1 MFKKAEVVLVDITEV
16 KTRLDASQNTLDVA
30 KPFAHHGVLMFFTLL
45 WGGNFVLAEVA
56 LLELSPISFSVARFF
71 VAGMVMLGVLYVQG
85 KSYARKHRQPF
96 RFFPVIEKQDRLRLV
111 AVSVL
116 GATLAPWLGI
126 EGLNLTSGGRA
137 SLWLALCPV
146 LSAGMGY
153 LMRTEC
159 LRKMGMSGLFIAG
172 IGTVGLAAD
181 GLDPSRSFWLGD
193 LLLCLAICCTAAELH
208 LIKPLVIK
216 YSSTSMVAARTV
228 LGGSLYLL
236 LASPS
241 LMQQTWFSLG
251 SWTWIAIIAG
261 GAIGVGVGQWV
272 KVRALEALGPT
283 RVVLYGNLVPPATLF
298 LAWVALG
305 SEPPQLEI
313 LAGALILFGAMLLQ
327 VGDPHRPD
335 DVRVSANEF

>member
-1 MFKKAEVVLVDITEV
+1 
-16 KTRLDASQNTLDVA
+16 
-30 KPFAHHGVLMFFTLL
+30 
-45 WGGNFVLAEVA
+45 
-56 LLELSPISFSVARFF
+56 
-71 VAGMVMLGVLYVQG
+71 
-85 KSYARKHRQPF
+85 
-96 RFFPVIEKQDRLRLV
+96 
-111 AVSVL
+111 
-116 GATLAPWLGI
+116 
-126 EGLNLTSGGRA
+126 
-137 SLWLALCPV
+137 
-146 LSAGMGY
+146 
-153 LMRTEC
+153 
-159 LRKMGMSGLFIAG
+159 
-172 IGTVGLAAD
+172 
-181 GLDPSRSFWLGD
+181 
-193 LLLCLAICCTAAELH
+193 
-208 LIKPLVIK
+208 
-216 YSSTSMVAARTV
+216 MVAARTV

-305 SEPPQLEI
+305 SEPSQLEI